1 MRWTHL
7 LGRSVCAKQ
16 DPYQLKKAPV
26 MELVDMRVLGTRAFG
41 VSVRVRPGAMGVMT
55 MLATSVDLKIP
66 SHNALFL
73 ALFPPPLRGRD
84 ESSSPSGK
92 RQFLLP
98 KREETI
104 PLLFSPL
111 VIAFGFGKAYTFG
124 FFTKGEK
131 PIRKRRAPAPLR
143 EQRIPSSKDR

>member
-55 MLATSVDLKIP
+55 MPATSVYLKIP
-66 SHNALFL
+66 SHNTLFL
-73 ALFPPPLRGRD
+73 ALFHL
-84 ESSSPSGK
+84 
-92 RQFLLP
+92 Q
-98 KREETI
+98 
-104 PLLFSPL
+104 
-111 VIAFGFGKAYTFG
+111 
-124 FFTKGEK
+124 
-131 PIRKRRAPAPLR
+131 
-143 EQRIPSSKDR
+143 